1 MKHCREQSWDHSSL
15 RPNCWNNNS
24 LKSLQSDDSWV
35 TILGC
40 GDVLNR
46 LPLGGDLAPT
56 LERDDAAADGI
67 KIKYGDHSLHNI
79 VPAVL
84 S

>member
-1 MKHCREQSWDHSSL
+1 M
-15 RPNCWNNNS
+15 
-24 LKSLQSDDSWV
+24 
-35 TILGC
+35 
-40 GDVLNR
+40 LNR

-79 VPAVL
+79 VPAAL